1 MPWNVPELV
10 QQVKRQLFWWPLEA
24 AKPVRPAVPA
34 VKKHATSLCE
44 ERYDP
49 NNDDYDVRSAVIQ
62 EPVAMDQVLRGKQR
76 QINAL
81 LHRVEAGGEQQMLNH
96 YLQVAR
102 ELYDELQELEDD
114 YAKEKELWA
123 ETSCM
128 SESTCSSFDTEEEKS
143 EMGRSR
149 SSSEDFVDLSR
160 PRSDSILD
168 EEWTIRRHHWPGQ
181 FFNLSLGPCHNEL
194 PVNRIQNKRL
204 RRE

>member
-10 QQVKRQLFWWPLEA
+10 QQVKRQLFWWPLEV
-24 AKPVRPAVPA
+24 AKQKVRPAP
-34 VKKHATSLCE
+34 VKKHAKNASLCE

-62 EPVAMDQVLRGKQR
+62 PLEMDQVLRGKQR

-168 EEWTIRRHHWPGQ
+168 EEWTM
-181 FFNLSLGPCHNEL
+181 LE
-194 PVNRIQNKRL
+194 
-204 RRE
+204 

>member
-1 MPWNVPELV
+1 MVCMPWNVPELV

-24 AKPVRPAVPA
+24 AKPVRKVAP
-34 VKKHATSLCE
+34 VKQHAASLCE

-62 EPVAMDQVLRGKQR
+62 PVAMDQVLRGKQR

-81 LHRVEAGGEQQMLNH
+81 LHRVEAGGDQQMLNH

-128 SESTCSSFDTEEEKS
+128 SESTCSSFDTEE
-143 EMGRSR
+143 GRSR

-168 EEWTIRRHHWPGQ
+168 DEWTM
-181 FFNLSLGPCHNEL
+181 LE
-194 PVNRIQNKRL
+194 
-204 RRE
+204 